1 MKTRLL
7 LVGAALCAFCARV
20 GAAELL
26 SAENPA
32 LVGAVRAAYLQG
44 QAFLA
49 SDIVALSQANKDWSQ
64 GYDPRSGKNLALI
77 STRIETGVQWRG
89 FSLGYI
95 SRNEWWATADRDS
108 LDIIRADRQNANYDA
123 GRNYSLDY
131 HLRGFAAD
139 GARLGKSF
147 SHALGSGWALN
158 WGAAASVLHGR
169 RMRSE
174 DISGSA
180 TATGG
185 RNFTATADWTRDYSG
200 TDTAAEGYVAAFLG
214 GNSTGQGYAADF
226 GLSLGRA
233 DGLRF
238 EWVATDVLGRMS
250 WSDIPEKTLSG
261 SNLPGAAL
269 PGGRKWRVELTQR
282 LPVKN
287 ALSLSLPT
295 RLGEFELADTF
306 TQGVHL
312 PRIGLSKR
320 LNADW
325 TARLDYETR
334 FATLGLGLAY
344 RWLQLSLR
352 SDSFSLN
359 RARAFGLGIG
369 ARLEF

>member
-1 MKTRLL
+1 MKPKLL
-7 LVGAALCAFCARV
+7 LVFAALGGLCAPV

-32 LVGAVRAAYLQG
+32 HAAVPRTAYVEG
-44 QAFLA
+44 QAFFA
-49 SDIVALSQANKDWSQ
+49 SDIVPLSQANKDWSQ
-64 GYDPRSGKNLALI
+64 GYDPRGGKNLALI
-77 STRIETGVQWRG
+77 STRIEAGVQWQG
-89 FSLGYI
+89 FRLGYI
-95 SRNEWWATADRDS
+95 NRNEWWATADRDS
-108 LDIIRADRQNANYDA
+108 LDIIRADRQNASYDT

-139 GARLGKSF
+139 GARLTKSF
-147 SHALGSGWALN
+147 SRELGSGWALN

-169 RMRSE
+169 SVRSE

-200 TDTAAEGYVAAFLG
+200 TDTAAEGYVAAFVD
-214 GNSTGQGYAADF
+214 GNPSGQGYSADL
-226 GLSLGRA
+226 GISLSRS
-233 DGLRF
+233 DGVRF
-238 EWVATDVLGRMS
+238 EWVATDVSGRMR
-250 WSDIPEKTLSG
+250 WSDIPERTLSG

-269 PGGRKWRVELTQR
+269 PSGRKWRVDLIQR

-287 ALSLSLPT
+287 AWSLSVPT
-295 RLGEFELADTF
+295 SLGELELADTF

-312 PRIGLSKR
+312 PRIGASKR

-325 TARLDYETR
+325 AARLDYEFR
-334 FATLGLGLAY
+334 FSSVGLGLSY
-344 RWLQLSLR
+344 RWLQMSLR

-359 RARAFGLGIG
+359 QARAFGLGIG
-369 ARLEF
+369 AKLEF